1 MSLRIAFF
9 SHNGFGL
16 GHATR
21 NLKLARGLLA
31 ARPGADVLIITG
43 SSGLHE
49 LPIPAHVDYV
59 KLPSVR
65 KQATDRWR
73 PQALDIEMEHLI
85 ALRRTIILESV
96 RAYRPHLFV
105 ADFLPLGVEG
115 ELMPTLQELKDRKDA
130 HTVIGFRNIL
140 DEPDA
145 VRRAWERD
153 GTRDALTGLYD
164 LVLVYGEQTWF
175 DFAAY
180 GLPADLPRYVGRLGD
195 PGAVSRMQTR
205 GDDLRLVATCGG
217 GADGY
222 PVLAAAL
229 EAAAELAA
237 SAAGSVKVNA
247 YTGTLMAESDVERLR
262 QIARPGSGRVH
273 RFAEDLP
280 RKLGRATAV
289 IGMAGANT
297 VDDIL
302 SHRRPAVI
310 VPRPGPSREQLIR
323 ARLLSE
329 RGLATVL
336 PLGQCTSGTLAEA
349 LRAVIRDRGN
359 YPESA
364 VPDLDGVR
372 RSVEALLELAG

>member
-16 GHATR
+16 GHASR

-130 HTVIGFRNIL
+130 HTVIGFRDIL
-140 DEPDA
+140 DDPDV
-145 VRRAWERD
+145 VRRGWERD
-153 GTRDALTGLYD
+153 GTMDALTGLYD
-164 LVLVYGEQTWF
+164 MVLVYGEQKWF
-175 DFAAY
+175 DFSAY

-195 PGAVSRMQTR
+195 PSAASRLQST
-205 GDDLRLVATCGG
+205 GNDLRLVATCGG

-222 PVLAAAL
+222 PMLAAAL
-229 EAAAELAA
+229 EAGAELAA
-237 SAAGSVKVNA
+237 SAEGSVKVNA

-262 QIARPGSGRVH
+262 QIAKPGSGRVH
-273 RFAEDLP
+273 RFAEDLS
-280 RKLGRATAV
+280 RKLGRSTAV

-302 SHRRPAVI
+302 SYRRRAVI

-336 PLGQCTSGTLAEA
+336 PLGQCTGETLAEA
-349 LRAVIRDRGN
+349 LRALLRDRGD

-364 VPDLDGVR
+364 VPDLNGVR